1 MKTRSIGIL
10 VAALLA
16 VIGAGCVSRVPAPV
30 ADRSPTRPAAK
41 PAAPAIAPGAPS
53 ESYVVK
59 RGDTLYS
66 IALDQGVDWR
76 ELASWNQLADPT
88 KLQVGQVLR
97 VRPPPPAGPAPTES
111 VVVSPIGATQPIV
124 TRPLDADLPPGAA
137 AGPPVTAPTPPAP
150 SVSTPTPPAPPGSTP
165 APPAQS
171 AGVKTEPKGVR
182 LPYSDENLALLQR
195 GDAPREA
202 VAPKPE
208 PVPAAPAKPETPPV
222 AKVDP
227 SPAPKPEPESAED
240 RVEWAWPAA
249 GKVVGTFNGATSKG
263 VDIAGRIGDPVYASA
278 SGRVVYSGEGIPA
291 YGKLVII
298 RHNST
303 YLSAYAHN
311 SQILVKEGQNVAK
324 GQKIAEVGSMGA
336 EGPRLHFEIRRL
348 GKPVDPLAYLPSRP
362 N

>member
-1 MKTRSIGIL
+1 M
-10 VAALLA
+10 
-16 VIGAGCVSRVPAPV
+16 
-30 ADRSPTRPAAK
+30 
-41 PAAPAIAPGAPS
+41 
-53 ESYVVK
+53 
-59 RGDTLYS
+59 
-66 IALDQGVDWR
+66 
-76 ELASWNQLADPT
+76 
-88 KLQVGQVLR
+88 
-97 VRPPPPAGPAPTES
+97 
-111 VVVSPIGATQPIV
+111 VSPIGATQPIV

-137 AGPPVTAPTPPAP
+137 AGPPVTSPTPPAP
-150 SVSTPTPPAPPGSTP
+150 SVSTPTPPAPAVSTP

-324 GQKIAEVGSMGA
+324 GQKIAEVGAMGA

>member
-1 MKTRSIGIL
+1 MKTHLIRI
-10 VAALLA
+10 LA
-16 VIGAGCVSRVPAPV
+16 VASLAVAGAGCVSRVPAPV

-41 PAAPAIAPGAPS
+41 PAAPAIAPAAQAD
-53 ESYVVK
+53 SYVVK

-88 KLQVGQVLR
+88 KLQVGQILR
-97 VRPPPPAGPAPTES
+97 VRPPQPAGAAPTES
-111 VVVSPIGATQPIV
+111 VVVSPVGAAQPIV
-124 TRPLDADLPPGAA
+124 TRPLDADLPSGAA
-137 AGPPVTAPTPPAP
+137 AGPPVTTPTPPAP
-150 SVSTPTPPAPPGSTP
+150 SVATPTPPVP
-165 APPAQS
+165 S
-171 AGVKTEPKGVR
+171 AGLKTEPKGLR

-208 PVPAAPAKPETPPV
+208 PVPAAPAKPEPPPV
-222 AKVDP
+222 AKVEP
-227 SPAPKPEPESAED
+227 LPVPKPEPDSTED
-240 RVEWAWPAA
+240 RVEWTWPTA

-263 VDIAGRIGDPVYASA
+263 VDIAGRVGDPVYASA
-278 SGRVVYSGEGIPA
+278 SGKVVYSGEGIPA

-348 GKPVDPLAYLPSRP
+348 GKPVDPLAYLPNRP